1 MPHWLAA
8 FCSWL
13 DSTWLSQLLQRVEWI
28 VPLVQTVHILAIGV
42 VVSAV
47 FVFNLQLIGMVRHHP
62 SLASAAARFL
72 SIVWWTLPVLLIT
85 GIVLIIAEPARSLG
99 STAFQLK
106 MVLLACAVIVTLWYR
121 SLFARDPT
129 RDPSRIE
136 RGYRPPKLAAI
147 VCMLLWVGIIF
158 AGRWIAYAPG
168 K

>member
-8 FCSWL
+8 LCSRL
-13 DSTWLSQLLQRVEWI
+13 DSTWLSQFLQRVEWI

-42 VVSAV
+42 IVSAV
-47 FVFNLQLIGMVRHHP
+47 FVFNLQLIGVVRHHLP
-62 SLASAAARFL
+62 LSRAAARFQ

-106 MVLLACAVIVTLWYR
+106 MVLLACAVTVTLWYR
-121 SLFARDPT
+121 RLFARDAT
-129 RDPSRIE
+129 RDPARE
-136 RGYRPPKLAAI
+136 KRGRRLPKFAAV

-168 K
+168 R